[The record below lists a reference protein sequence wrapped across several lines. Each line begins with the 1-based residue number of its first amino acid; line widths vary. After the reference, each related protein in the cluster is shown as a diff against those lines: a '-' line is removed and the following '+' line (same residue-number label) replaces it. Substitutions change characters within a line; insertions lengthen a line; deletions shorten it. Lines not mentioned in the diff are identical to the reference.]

1 LRNVLRNIYW
11 SHRLSKNTA
20 KNPSQEELDSL
31 LEHYQN
37 ARYEDAE
44 KLALSITRKFP
55 DHPLSWTVLGVMLE
69 QIGRA
74 PEALNANLKA
84 VQLTPQAADA
94 HYNLANTLRSLDRLE
109 EAEASY
115 MQALA
120 LAPEDAEIYY
130 NLGVTLGM
138 LGRLEEAEK
147 SYRQAT
153 VLNSDYA
160 DAYNSLGMTF
170 YSLGR
175 LEEAATSYRQ
185 LIALQ
190 PDYAE
195 AHANLGIALEE
206 LGILEEAEASF
217 RQALDLKPDLAVA
230 HDNLGVTLQK
240 LGRLEEAATSY
251 RQLITLQP
259 DNAEAHYN
267 LGTMLQNLGRFEG
280 AETSYRQAVVL
291 KPDLAVAHYNLGV
304 TLQKLGRLEEAATS
318 YRQLI
323 ALQPDYAE
331 AHTNLGIVLQRSGA
345 LEEAEASSRQAIA
358 LKPDLAETHY
368 SLGITLQELGRL
380 VEAEASYREAIVL
393 KSDNAEAY
401 NNLGN
406 TLGELG
412 RLEEAEASF
421 RQALDLEPDYAE
433 AHTNLGIVLHRSGA
447 LEEAEAS
454 CRKAVALKSDFTAG
468 YSNLLFLQSSSNF
481 EHTSYLKDAL
491 SYAKSI
497 RGEISPRFSE
507 WSCAREPER
516 LRIGLV
522 SGDFSNH
529 PVGFFLEGLFAQF
542 NSSSLELYAY
552 PTNPLED
559 ELTARIKPY
568 VSYWSPLW
576 DKSDKEAAQLI
587 HNDKIHILID
597 LSGHTANNRLPIF
610 ALKPAPIQ
618 VSWLGYWASSGVPE
632 MDYIL
637 GDPFVTPN
645 NEAAHFT
652 EKIWQLPESYLCF
665 TEPNVALEVMPL
677 PALSTGAIT
686 FGCFN
691 KLLKMTDEV
700 VSLRSKILNI
710 IPGSKLFLKNNQL
723 QYESVRNKVLSR
735 FAAHGIGAD
744 QLILEGPSPRAEY
757 LASYNR
763 VDIALSPYPYGGG
776 TTSAEGLW
784 MGVPVLTK
792 RGDYFL
798 SHLGESIA
806 HNTGLSDWIA
816 ADEDEYIAKA
826 VQFSSDLDGLM
837 KLRAGLRAQVLASPL
852 FDAPRFAS
860 HFVRAVWSMWSK
872 WQETNLSQ

>member
-1 LRNVLRNIYW
+1 M
-11 SHRLSKNTA
+11 SKNTA

-206 LGILEEAEASF
+206 LGILEEAVASF

-259 DNAEAHYN
+259 DNAEAHNN

-304 TLQKLGRLEEAATS
+304 TLQKLGRLEEA
-318 YRQLI
+318 
-323 ALQPDYAE
+323 E
-331 AHTNLGIVLQRSGA
+331 AN
-345 LEEAEASSRQAIA
+345 SRQAIA
-358 LKPDLAETHY
+358 LDPGYVEAHIN
-368 SLGITLQELGRL
+368 LGVTLQ
-380 VEAEASYREAIVL
+380 
-393 KSDNAEAY
+393 K
-401 NNLGN
+401 
-406 TLGELG
+406 LG
-412 RLEEAEASF
+412 RLEESEASCRKALVLKSDSAEAYVNLGVVLNDLGRLNEAEASC

>member
-1 LRNVLRNIYW
+1 MPALIVEATESTLPEQKKSLKFWEKRNNLAEQ
-11 SHRLSKNTA
+11 KKTKKA
-20 KNPSQEELDSL
+20 KKQTLKSTNPSDTEINTLIQQ
-31 LEHYQN
+31 YQ
-37 ARYEDAE
+37 AGRYGNAE
-44 KLALSITRKFP
+44 KLAASLTKRFP
-55 DHPLSWTVLGVMLE
+55 NHQFGWKVLGVILQQTGKIRE
-69 QIGRA
+69 SLVPNQKAAALFPQDAEAHSNLGLTLQGLGR
-74 PEALNANLKA
+74 LN
-84 VQLTPQAADA
+84 
-94 HYNLANTLRSLDRLE
+94 
-109 EAEASY
+109 EAEAS
-115 MQALA
+115 L
-120 LAPEDAEIYY
+120 
-130 NLGVTLGM
+130 
-138 LGRLEEAEK
+138 
-147 SYRQAT
+147 RQA
-153 VLNSDYA
+153 
-160 DAYNSLGMTF
+160 
-170 YSLGR
+170 
-175 LEEAATSYRQ
+175 
-185 LIALQ
+185 IALI
-190 PDYAE
+190 PDC
-195 AHANLGIALEE
+195 
-206 LGILEEAEASF
+206 
-217 RQALDLKPDLAVA
+217 
-230 HDNLGVTLQK
+230 
-240 LGRLEEAATSY
+240 
-251 RQLITLQP
+251 
-259 DNAEAHYN
+259 AEAHYN
-267 LGTMLQNLGRFEG
+267 LGIM
-280 AETSYRQAVVL
+280 
-291 KPDLAVAHYNLGV
+291 
-304 TLQKLGRLEEAATS
+304 
-318 YRQLI
+318 
-323 ALQPDYAE
+323 
-331 AHTNLGIVLQRSGA
+331 
-345 LEEAEASSRQAIA
+345 
-358 LKPDLAETHY
+358 
-368 SLGITLQELGRL
+368 LQELGRL
-380 VEAEASYREAIVL
+380 DEAEASYRQATAL
-393 KSDNAEAY
+393 KPGYAEAY

-406 TLGELG
+406 TLLELG
-412 RLEEAEASF
+412 RLEEAAASF
-421 RQALDLEPDYAE
+421 RQALDLEPDYAQ
-433 AHTNLGIVLHRSGA
+433 AHSSFGIALYRSGA

-454 CRKAVALKSDFTAG
+454 CRKAIALNSDFTAG
-468 YSNLLFLQSSSNF
+468 YMPLLFIQSSSNF

-497 RGEISPRFSE
+497 RGEISSRFSE

-529 PVGFFLEGLFAQF
+529 PVGYFLEGLLAQF

-552 PTNPLED
+552 PTKLLED
-559 ELTARIKPY
+559 ELTTRIKPY
-568 VSYWSPLW
+568 FSYWSPLLG
-576 DKSDKEAAQLI
+576 KSDQEAAQLI
-587 HNDKIHILID
+587 YNDKIHILID

-610 ALKPAPIQ
+610 AWKPAPIQ

-645 NEAAHFT
+645 NEAAHFI

-677 PALSTGAIT
+677 PALSAGVIT

-691 KLLKMTDEV
+691 KLVKMTDEV

-710 IPGSKLFLKNNQL
+710 IPGSKLFLKNDQL
-723 QYESVRNKVLSR
+723 QYASERNKVLSR

-837 KLRAGLRAQVLASPL
+837 KLRAGLREQVLASPL
-852 FDAPRFAS
+852 FDAPRFAR
-860 HFVRAVWSMWSK
+860 HFERAVWSMWSK

>member
-1 LRNVLRNIYW
+1 MPALIVEATESTLPEQKKSLKFLEKRNNLAEQ
-11 SHRLSKNTA
+11 KKTKKA
-20 KNPSQEELDSL
+20 KKHTLKSTNPSDTEINTLIQQ
-31 LEHYQN
+31 YQ
-37 ARYEDAE
+37 AGRYGNAE
-44 KLALSITRKFP
+44 KLAASLTKRFP
-55 DHPLSWTVLGVMLE
+55 NHQFGWKVLGVILQ
-69 QIGRA
+69 QIGRIHESLVPNQKA
-74 PEALNANLKA
+74 AALFPQDAEAHSNLGLTLQGLGRLN
-84 VQLTPQAADA
+84 
-94 HYNLANTLRSLDRLE
+94 
-109 EAEASY
+109 EAEAS
-115 MQALA
+115 L
-120 LAPEDAEIYY
+120 
-130 NLGVTLGM
+130 
-138 LGRLEEAEK
+138 
-147 SYRQAT
+147 
-153 VLNSDYA
+153 
-160 DAYNSLGMTF
+160 
-170 YSLGR
+170 
-175 LEEAATSYRQ
+175 
-185 LIALQ
+185 
-190 PDYAE
+190 
-195 AHANLGIALEE
+195 
-206 LGILEEAEASF
+206 
-217 RQALDLKPDLAVA
+217 
-230 HDNLGVTLQK
+230 
-240 LGRLEEAATSY
+240 
-251 RQLITLQP
+251 
-259 DNAEAHYN
+259 
-267 LGTMLQNLGRFEG
+267 
-280 AETSYRQAVVL
+280 
-291 KPDLAVAHYNLGV
+291 
-304 TLQKLGRLEEAATS
+304 
-318 YRQLI
+318 
-323 ALQPDYAE
+323 
-331 AHTNLGIVLQRSGA
+331 
-345 LEEAEASSRQAIA
+345 RQAIA
-358 LKPDLAETHY
+358 LKPDCAEAHY
-368 SLGITLQELGRL
+368 NLGITLQELGRL
-380 VEAEASYREAIVL
+380 DEAEASYTQATAL
-393 KSDNAEAY
+393 KPGYAEAY

-406 TLGELG
+406 TLQELG
-412 RLEEAEASF
+412 RLEEAAASF

-433 AHTNLGIVLHRSGA
+433 AHSSLGIALYRSGA

-454 CRKAVALKSDFTAG
+454 CRKAIALNPDFTAG
-468 YSNLLFLQSSSNF
+468 YMPLLFIQSSSNF

-497 RGEISPRFSE
+497 RGEISSRFSE

-522 SGDFSNH
+522 SGDFHNH
-529 PVGFFLEGLFAQF
+529 PVGFFLEGLLAQF

-552 PTNPLED
+552 PTKLLED
-559 ELTARIKPY
+559 ELTTRIKPY
-568 VSYWSPLW
+568 FSYWSPLLG
-576 DKSDKEAAQLI
+576 KSDQEAAQLI

-610 ALKPAPIQ
+610 AWKPAPIQ

-645 NEAAHFT
+645 NEAAHFI

-665 TEPNVALEVMPL
+665 TKPNVALEVMPL
-677 PALSTGAIT
+677 PALSAGVIT

-691 KLLKMTDEV
+691 KLVKMTDEV

-710 IPGSKLFLKNNQL
+710 IPGSKLFLKNDQL
-723 QYESVRNKVLSR
+723 QYASERNKVLSR

-837 KLRAGLRAQVLASPL
+837 KLRAGLREQVLASPL
-852 FDAPRFAS
+852 FDAPRFAR

>member
-1 LRNVLRNIYW
+1 MPALIVEATESTLPEQKKSLKFWEKRNNLAEQ
-11 SHRLSKNTA
+11 KKTKKA
-20 KNPSQEELDSL
+20 KKQTLKSTNPSDTDINTLIQQ
-31 LEHYQN
+31 YQ
-37 ARYEDAE
+37 AGRYGNAE
-44 KLALSITRKFP
+44 KLAASLTKRFP
-55 DHPLSWTVLGVMLE
+55 NHQFGWKVLGVILQQTGKIRE
-69 QIGRA
+69 SLVPNQKAAALFPQDAEAHSNLGLTLQGLGR
-74 PEALNANLKA
+74 LN
-84 VQLTPQAADA
+84 
-94 HYNLANTLRSLDRLE
+94 
-109 EAEASY
+109 EAEAS
-115 MQALA
+115 L
-120 LAPEDAEIYY
+120 
-130 NLGVTLGM
+130 
-138 LGRLEEAEK
+138 
-147 SYRQAT
+147 RQA
-153 VLNSDYA
+153 
-160 DAYNSLGMTF
+160 
-170 YSLGR
+170 
-175 LEEAATSYRQ
+175 
-185 LIALQ
+185 IALI
-190 PDYAE
+190 PDC
-195 AHANLGIALEE
+195 
-206 LGILEEAEASF
+206 
-217 RQALDLKPDLAVA
+217 
-230 HDNLGVTLQK
+230 
-240 LGRLEEAATSY
+240 
-251 RQLITLQP
+251 
-259 DNAEAHYN
+259 AEAHYN
-267 LGTMLQNLGRFEG
+267 LGIM
-280 AETSYRQAVVL
+280 
-291 KPDLAVAHYNLGV
+291 
-304 TLQKLGRLEEAATS
+304 
-318 YRQLI
+318 
-323 ALQPDYAE
+323 
-331 AHTNLGIVLQRSGA
+331 
-345 LEEAEASSRQAIA
+345 
-358 LKPDLAETHY
+358 
-368 SLGITLQELGRL
+368 LQELGRL
-380 VEAEASYREAIVL
+380 DEAEASYRQATAL
-393 KSDNAEAY
+393 KPGYAEAY

-406 TLGELG
+406 TLLELG
-412 RLEEAEASF
+412 RLEEAAASF
-421 RQALDLEPDYAE
+421 RQALDLEPDYAQ
-433 AHTNLGIVLHRSGA
+433 AHSSFGIALYRSGA

-454 CRKAVALKSDFTAG
+454 CRKAIALNSDFTAG
-468 YSNLLFLQSSSNF
+468 YMPLLFIQSSSNF

-497 RGEISPRFSE
+497 RGEISSRFSE

-529 PVGFFLEGLFAQF
+529 PVGYFLEGLLAQF

-552 PTNPLED
+552 PTKLLED
-559 ELTARIKPY
+559 ELTTRIKPY
-568 VSYWSPLW
+568 FSYWSPLLG
-576 DKSDKEAAQLI
+576 KSDQEAAQLI
-587 HNDKIHILID
+587 YNDKIHILID

-610 ALKPAPIQ
+610 AWKPAPIQ

-645 NEAAHFT
+645 NEAAHFI

-677 PALSTGAIT
+677 PALSAGVIT

-691 KLLKMTDEV
+691 KLVKMTDEV

-710 IPGSKLFLKNNQL
+710 IPGSKLFLKNDQL
-723 QYESVRNKVLSR
+723 QYASERNKVLSR

-837 KLRAGLRAQVLASPL
+837 KLRAGLREQVLASPL
-852 FDAPRFAS
+852 FDAPRFAR
-860 HFVRAVWSMWSK
+860 HFERAVWSMWSK

>member
-1 LRNVLRNIYW
+1 MPALIVEATESTLPEQKKSLKFLEKRNNLAEQ
-11 SHRLSKNTA
+11 KKTKKA
-20 KNPSQEELDSL
+20 KKHTLKSTNPSDTEINTLIQQ
-31 LEHYQN
+31 YQ
-37 ARYEDAE
+37 AGRYGNAE
-44 KLALSITRKFP
+44 KLAASLTKRFP
-55 DHPLSWTVLGVMLE
+55 NHQFGWKVLGVILQ
-69 QIGRA
+69 QIGRIHESLVPNQKA
-74 PEALNANLKA
+74 AALFPQDAEAHSNLGLTLQGLGRLN
-84 VQLTPQAADA
+84 
-94 HYNLANTLRSLDRLE
+94 
-109 EAEASY
+109 EAEAS
-115 MQALA
+115 L
-120 LAPEDAEIYY
+120 
-130 NLGVTLGM
+130 
-138 LGRLEEAEK
+138 
-147 SYRQAT
+147 RQA
-153 VLNSDYA
+153 
-160 DAYNSLGMTF
+160 
-170 YSLGR
+170 
-175 LEEAATSYRQ
+175 
-185 LIALQ
+185 IALI
-190 PDYAE
+190 PD
-195 AHANLGIALEE
+195 
-206 LGILEEAEASF
+206 
-217 RQALDLKPDLAVA
+217 R
-230 HDNLGVTLQK
+230 
-240 LGRLEEAATSY
+240 
-251 RQLITLQP
+251 
-259 DNAEAHYN
+259 AEAHYN
-267 LGTMLQNLGRFEG
+267 
-280 AETSYRQAVVL
+280 
-291 KPDLAVAHYNLGV
+291 
-304 TLQKLGRLEEAATS
+304 
-318 YRQLI
+318 
-323 ALQPDYAE
+323 
-331 AHTNLGIVLQRSGA
+331 
-345 LEEAEASSRQAIA
+345 
-358 LKPDLAETHY
+358 
-368 SLGITLQELGRL
+368 LGITLQELGRL
-380 VEAEASYREAIVL
+380 DEAEASYTQATAL
-393 KSDNAEAY
+393 KLGYAEAY

-406 TLGELG
+406 TLQELGRLDEAEASLRQAIALKPDYAKAHYNMGVTLNEAGRLHEAEVSYKQAIALTPDYGQAHYNLGITLQELGRLDEAEASYTQATALKPGYAEAYNNLGNTLLELG
-412 RLEEAEASF
+412 RLEEAAASF

-433 AHTNLGIVLHRSGA
+433 AHSSLGIALYRSGA

-454 CRKAVALKSDFTAG
+454 CRKAIALNPDFTAG
-468 YSNLLFLQSSSNF
+468 YMPLLFIQSSSNF

-497 RGEISPRFSE
+497 RGEISSRFSE

-522 SGDFSNH
+522 SGDFCNH
-529 PVGFFLEGLFAQF
+529 PVGFFLEGLLAQF

-552 PTNPLED
+552 PTKLLED
-559 ELTARIKPY
+559 ELTTRIKPY
-568 VSYWSPLW
+568 FSYWSPLLG
-576 DKSDKEAAQLI
+576 KSDQEAAQLI

-610 ALKPAPIQ
+610 AWKPAPIQ

-645 NEAAHFT
+645 NEAAHFI

-665 TEPNVALEVMPL
+665 TKPNVALEVMPL
-677 PALSTGAIT
+677 PALSAGVIT

-691 KLLKMTDEV
+691 KLVKMTDEV

-710 IPGSKLFLKNNQL
+710 IPGSKLFLKNDQL
-723 QYESVRNKVLSR
+723 QYASERNKVLSR

-837 KLRAGLRAQVLASPL
+837 KLRAGLREQVLASPL
-852 FDAPRFAS
+852 FDAPRFAR

>member
-1 LRNVLRNIYW
+1 MPALIVEATESTLPEQKKSLKFLEKRNNLAEQ
-11 SHRLSKNTA
+11 KKTKKA
-20 KNPSQEELDSL
+20 KKHTLKSTNPSDTEINTLIQQ
-31 LEHYQN
+31 YQ
-37 ARYEDAE
+37 AGRYGNAE
-44 KLALSITRKFP
+44 KLAASLTKRFP
-55 DHPLSWTVLGVMLE
+55 NHQFGWKVLGVILQ
-69 QIGRA
+69 QIGRIHESLVPNQKA
-74 PEALNANLKA
+74 AALFPQDAEAHSNLGLTLQGLGRLN
-84 VQLTPQAADA
+84 
-94 HYNLANTLRSLDRLE
+94 
-109 EAEASY
+109 EAEAS
-115 MQALA
+115 L
-120 LAPEDAEIYY
+120 
-130 NLGVTLGM
+130 
-138 LGRLEEAEK
+138 
-147 SYRQAT
+147 
-153 VLNSDYA
+153 
-160 DAYNSLGMTF
+160 
-170 YSLGR
+170 
-175 LEEAATSYRQ
+175 
-185 LIALQ
+185 
-190 PDYAE
+190 
-195 AHANLGIALEE
+195 
-206 LGILEEAEASF
+206 
-217 RQALDLKPDLAVA
+217 
-230 HDNLGVTLQK
+230 
-240 LGRLEEAATSY
+240 
-251 RQLITLQP
+251 
-259 DNAEAHYN
+259 
-267 LGTMLQNLGRFEG
+267 
-280 AETSYRQAVVL
+280 
-291 KPDLAVAHYNLGV
+291 
-304 TLQKLGRLEEAATS
+304 
-318 YRQLI
+318 
-323 ALQPDYAE
+323 
-331 AHTNLGIVLQRSGA
+331 
-345 LEEAEASSRQAIA
+345 RQAIA
-358 LKPDLAETHY
+358 LKSDCAEAHY
-368 SLGITLQELGRL
+368 NLGITLQELGRL
-380 VEAEASYREAIVL
+380 DEAEASYTQATAL
-393 KSDNAEAY
+393 KLGYAEAY

-406 TLGELG
+406 TLQELG
-412 RLEEAEASF
+412 RLEEAAASF

-433 AHTNLGIVLHRSGA
+433 AHSNLGIVLHKSGA

-454 CRKAVALKSDFTAG
+454 CRKAIALKSDFTAG
-468 YSNLLFLQSSSNF
+468 YSTLLFLQSSSNF

-497 RGEISPRFSE
+497 RGEISSRFSE

-522 SGDFSNH
+522 SGDFHNH
-529 PVGFFLEGLFAQF
+529 PVGFFLEGLLAQF

-552 PTNPLED
+552 PTKLLED
-559 ELTARIKPY
+559 ELTTRIKPY
-568 VSYWSPLW
+568 FSYWSPLLG
-576 DKSDKEAAQLI
+576 KSDQEAAQLI

-610 ALKPAPIQ
+610 AWKPAPIQ

-645 NEAAHFT
+645 NEAAHFI

-665 TEPNVALEVMPL
+665 TKPNVALEVMPL
-677 PALSTGAIT
+677 PALSAGVIT

-691 KLLKMTDEV
+691 KLVKMTDEV

-710 IPGSKLFLKNNQL
+710 IPGSKLFLKNDQL
-723 QYESVRNKVLSR
+723 QYASERNKVLSR

-837 KLRAGLRAQVLASPL
+837 KLRAGLREQVLASPL
-852 FDAPRFAS
+852 FDAPRFAR
-860 HFVRAVWSMWSK
+860 HFERAVWSMWSK

>member
-1 LRNVLRNIYW
+1 LARYQSRYQGFRMPALIVEATESTLPEQKKSLKFLEKRNNLAEQ
-11 SHRLSKNTA
+11 KKTKKA
-20 KNPSQEELDSL
+20 KKHTLKSTNPSDTEINTLIQQ
-31 LEHYQN
+31 YQ
-37 ARYEDAE
+37 AGRYGNAE
-44 KLALSITRKFP
+44 KLAASLTKRFP
-55 DHPLSWTVLGVMLE
+55 NHQFGWKVLGVILQQTGKIRE
-69 QIGRA
+69 SLVPNQKAAALFPQDAEAHSNLGLTLQGLGR
-74 PEALNANLKA
+74 LN
-84 VQLTPQAADA
+84 
-94 HYNLANTLRSLDRLE
+94 
-109 EAEASY
+109 EAEAS
-115 MQALA
+115 L
-120 LAPEDAEIYY
+120 
-130 NLGVTLGM
+130 
-138 LGRLEEAEK
+138 
-147 SYRQAT
+147 RQA
-153 VLNSDYA
+153 
-160 DAYNSLGMTF
+160 
-170 YSLGR
+170 
-175 LEEAATSYRQ
+175 
-185 LIALQ
+185 IALI
-190 PDYAE
+190 PD
-195 AHANLGIALEE
+195 
-206 LGILEEAEASF
+206 
-217 RQALDLKPDLAVA
+217 R
-230 HDNLGVTLQK
+230 
-240 LGRLEEAATSY
+240 
-251 RQLITLQP
+251 
-259 DNAEAHYN
+259 AEAHYN
-267 LGTMLQNLGRFEG
+267 
-280 AETSYRQAVVL
+280 
-291 KPDLAVAHYNLGV
+291 
-304 TLQKLGRLEEAATS
+304 
-318 YRQLI
+318 
-323 ALQPDYAE
+323 
-331 AHTNLGIVLQRSGA
+331 
-345 LEEAEASSRQAIA
+345 
-358 LKPDLAETHY
+358 
-368 SLGITLQELGRL
+368 LGITLQELGRL
-380 VEAEASYREAIVL
+380 DEAEASYTQATAL
-393 KSDNAEAY
+393 KLGYAEAY

-406 TLGELG
+406 TLQELG
-412 RLEEAEASF
+412 RLDEAEASL
-421 RQALDLEPDYAE
+421 RQAIALKPDYAE
-433 AHTNLGIVLHRSGA
+433 AHSSLGIALYRSGA

-454 CRKAVALKSDFTAG
+454 CRKAIALNPDFTAG
-468 YSNLLFLQSSSNF
+468 YMPLLFIQSSSNF

-497 RGEISPRFSE
+497 RGEISSRFSE

-522 SGDFSNH
+522 SGDFHNH
-529 PVGFFLEGLFAQF
+529 PVGFFLEGLLAQF

-552 PTNPLED
+552 PTKLLED
-559 ELTARIKPY
+559 ELTTRIKPY
-568 VSYWSPLW
+568 FSYWSPLLG
-576 DKSDKEAAQLI
+576 KSDQEAAQLI

-610 ALKPAPIQ
+610 AWKPAPIQ

-645 NEAAHFT
+645 NEAAHFI

-665 TEPNVALEVMPL
+665 TKPNVALEVMPL
-677 PALSTGAIT
+677 PALSAGVIT

-691 KLLKMTDEV
+691 KLVKMTDEV

-710 IPGSKLFLKNNQL
+710 IPGSKLFLKNDQL
-723 QYESVRNKVLSR
+723 QYASERNKVLSR

-837 KLRAGLRAQVLASPL
+837 KLRAGLREQVLASPL
-852 FDAPRFAS
+852 FDAPRFAR

>member
-1 LRNVLRNIYW
+1 
-11 SHRLSKNTA
+11 
-20 KNPSQEELDSL
+20 
-31 LEHYQN
+31 
-37 ARYEDAE
+37 
-44 KLALSITRKFP
+44 
-55 DHPLSWTVLGVMLE
+55 
-69 QIGRA
+69 
-74 PEALNANLKA
+74 
-84 VQLTPQAADA
+84 
-94 HYNLANTLRSLDRLE
+94 
-109 EAEASY
+109 
-115 MQALA
+115 
-120 LAPEDAEIYY
+120 
-130 NLGVTLGM
+130 
-138 LGRLEEAEK
+138 
-147 SYRQAT
+147 
-153 VLNSDYA
+153 
-160 DAYNSLGMTF
+160 MTF

-195 AHANLGIALEE
+195 AHY
-206 LGILEEAEASF
+206 
-217 RQALDLKPDLAVA
+217 
-230 HDNLGVTLQK
+230 H
-240 LGRLEEAATSY
+240 
-251 RQLITLQP
+251 
-259 DNAEAHYN
+259 
-267 LGTMLQNLGRFEG
+267 LGTMLQKLGRFEG
-280 AETSYRQAVVL
+280 AETSYRQAMVL
-291 KPDLAVAHYNLGV
+291 QPDFVEVYVNLGV
-304 TLQKLGRLEEAATS
+304 TLQKLGRF
-318 YRQLI
+318 
-323 ALQPDYAE
+323 
-331 AHTNLGIVLQRSGA
+331 
-345 LEEAEASSRQAIA
+345 EEAEASSRQAIA
-358 LKPDLAETHY
+358 LNPGYVEAHIN
-368 SLGITLQELGRL
+368 LGFTLQ
-380 VEAEASYREAIVL
+380 
-393 KSDNAEAY
+393 K
-401 NNLGN
+401 
-406 TLGELG
+406 LG
-412 RLEEAEASF
+412 RLEESEASCRKALALKSDSAEAYVNLGVVLNDLGRLNEAEASC